1 MGLTSAQDR
10 GQTSG
15 NLTAHA
21 EGLGDTSAGRP
32 DSLQPGQPE
41 RPGRPGRT
49 GRQPGPGE
57 RMAGYAVLGVLAV
70 LAVWLFVRQSQFN
83 PAVIVAMNHP
93 KGAGKLVSGQQA
105 EAATL
110 TATFLEA
117 LGDAALSPVESYNA
131 ETLSDKINGKAELYL
146 ASGFQ
151 EMSNRAFAAGDA
163 AGARVDVYLYAMES
177 SKDAFAVLS
186 GQRRQGAE
194 QLSLTANA
202 YATEN
207 AIFLTKDRF
216 YLELIGDQASSQL
229 RPALEAM
236 ATALLA
242 ALPAEDGQGSGAD
255 TDLFPPEGLKND
267 TVRLAV
273 SDALG
278 LEGFLNVYTAEY
290 ALPQGEAA
298 AFLAVRAT
306 PEEAAAQAKAYADFL
321 AANGFKPAT
330 PVQNLP
336 GVTIMTMDTLVQV
349 VMAKGRVLAGV
360 HDAANTGA
368 ALALAA
374 ALSRSLDSAQEASK
388 P

>member
-1 MGLTSAQDR
+1 
-10 GQTSG
+10 
-15 NLTAHA
+15 
-21 EGLGDTSAGRP
+21 
-32 DSLQPGQPE
+32 
-41 RPGRPGRT
+41 
-49 GRQPGPGE
+49 
-57 RMAGYAVLGVLAV
+57 MAGYAVLGVLAV
-70 LAVWLFVRQSQFN
+70 LTIWLFVRQSQFN

-110 TATFLEA
+110 TASFLEI

-151 EMSNRAFAAGDA
+151 EMSNRAFAAGGA
-163 AGARVDVYLYAMES
+163 AGVRVDVYLYAMES
-177 SKDAFAVLS
+177 PKDAFAVLS

-207 AIFLTKDRF
+207 ALFLTKDRF
-216 YLELIGDQASSQL
+216 YLELIGDQASPQL

-236 ATALLA
+236 AQTLLA
-242 ALPAEDGQGSGAD
+242 ALPTEDGQGSGAD
-255 TDLFPPEGLKND
+255 TDLFPPEGLKKD

-278 LEGFLNVYTAEY
+278 MEGFQNVYTAEY

-306 PEEAAAQAKAYADFL
+306 PDEAAVQAKAYVDFL
-321 AANGFKPAT
+321 AANGFKPAA
-330 PVQNLP
+330 PAQNLP

-360 HDAANTGA
+360 HDAANTEA

-374 ALSRSLDSAQEASK
+374 ELSRSVSSAQEAFK

>member
-1 MGLTSAQDR
+1 
-10 GQTSG
+10 
-15 NLTAHA
+15 
-21 EGLGDTSAGRP
+21 
-32 DSLQPGQPE
+32 
-41 RPGRPGRT
+41 
-49 GRQPGPGE
+49 
-57 RMAGYAVLGVLAV
+57 MAGYAVLSVLA
-70 LAVWLFVRQSQFN
+70 LLTVWLFVRQSQFS

-93 KGAGKLVSGQQA
+93 KGAGKLVSGQQG
-105 EAATL
+105 EMAAL
-110 TATFLEA
+110 TASYLEA

-131 ETLSDKINGKAELYL
+131 ETLSDKIDGKAELYL

-151 EMSNRAFAAGDA
+151 EMSNRAFTAADA

-177 SKDAFAVLS
+177 PKDAFAVFS
-186 GQRRQGAE
+186 GQRRPGAD
-194 QLSLTANA
+194 QLSIAANA

-216 YLELIGDQASSQL
+216 YLELIGAQASPQL

-236 ATALLA
+236 AQALLA
-242 ALPAEDGQGSGAD
+242 ALPALPYDEGQGSGAD
-255 TDLFPPEGLKND
+255 TDLFPPEGLKKD

-278 LEGFLNVYTAEY
+278 LEGFQNVYTAEY

-306 PEEAAAQAKAYADFL
+306 PEEAAAQAKAYIDFL
-321 AANGFKPAT
+321 AANGFKPAA
-330 PVQNLP
+330 PVQSMP
-336 GVTIMTMDTLVQV
+336 GVTIMTLDTLVQV
-349 VMAKGRVLAGV
+349 VMSKGRVLAGV
-360 HDAANTGA
+360 HDAVSSEA

-374 ALSRSLDSAQEASK
+374 ALSRSVDSAQEASK